1 MVQATLPVCPRH
13 EGLFLHQRGARTMSN
28 LWRASRV
35 LMLVVTVLVVAACGP
50 AAQPDTTQA
59 TAAPAAGAGATA
71 APAAGGAAT
80 APAAVAPPV
89 APGKYVESAFL
100 ADRVKAGKLPPI
112 EQRLPKEPFVVGAG
126 VLIQEEYMKWENGQ
140 PGGDLKV
147 AATFPSG
154 LVYIGFGATILRSP
168 SQTTQASLPNVVS
181 EFTHSDDYTMFHFK
195 IRDGLKWS
203 DGEPVTTEDVRFAF
217 EDMYSNPDVQ
227 KPFPTELYTQGNPQL
242 DPAKLKVIDDL
253 TFELTFSQPY
263 GFL

>member
-1 MVQATLPVCPRH
+1 
-13 EGLFLHQRGARTMSN
+13 MSN
-28 LWRASRV
+28 LWRSGRV
-35 LMLVVTVLVVAACGP
+35 LVLVVTVLAVAACGP

-59 TAAPAAGAGATA
+59 HRRPSRRHRGYRRPSRRGDSR
-71 APAAGGAAT
+71 P
-80 APAAVAPPV
+80 PPQPPVAPPA
-89 APGKYVESAFL
+89 APGKYVEPAFL

-112 EQRLPKEPFVVGAG
+112 EQRLPKEPFVIGPG
-126 VLIQEEYMKWENGQ
+126 VLIQEEYMKWENGE
-140 PGGDLKV
+140 PGGDLNV

-217 EDMYSNPDVQ
+217 EDMYGNPDVQ
-227 KPFPTELYTQGNPQL
+227 KPFPTELYTQGQS
-242 DPAKLKVIDDL
+242 PARPGEAEGYRRPHL
-253 TFELTFSQPY
+253 
-263 GFL
+263 